1 MSYDVSGT
9 GLSLTV
15 KASVT
20 FPQGFTVTAFADD
33 ADPLDAPSLDI
44 YTPTMNVNGDMVGF
58 SAPQPLTRTLNVIPG
73 SEDDNNLSIL
83 YEANRVGKGKRSAR
97 DVITIVAAWPDGS
110 TETLTGGKM
119 NTGMSGKS
127 LASSG
132 KIKSRSYGFAFES
145 YASTRATTPAGQ

>member
-9 GLSLTV
+9 GFSLTI

-33 ADPLDAPSLDI
+33 ADPWDAPSLDI
-44 YTPTMNVNGDMVGF
+44 AALTMNVNGDMVGV
-58 SAPQPLTRTLNVIPG
+58 SSPQPLMRTVNVIPG

-97 DVITIVAAWPDGS
+97 DVITIIANWPDES

-127 LASSG
+127 LASNG
-132 KIKSRSYGFAFES
+132 KIKSRSYGFGFES
-145 YASTRATTPAGQ
+145 YASTRAVVPAGQ

>member
-9 GLSLTV
+9 GFSLTI

-33 ADPLDAPSLDI
+33 ADPWDAPTLDI
-44 YTPTMNVNGDMVGF
+44 AALTMNVNGDMVGV
-58 SAPQPLTRTLNVIPG
+58 SSPQPLMRTVNVIPG

-97 DVITIVAAWPDGS
+97 DVITIIANWPDES

-132 KIKSRSYGFAFES
+132 KIKSRSYGFGFES
-145 YASTRATTPAGQ
+145 YASTRAVVPAGQ